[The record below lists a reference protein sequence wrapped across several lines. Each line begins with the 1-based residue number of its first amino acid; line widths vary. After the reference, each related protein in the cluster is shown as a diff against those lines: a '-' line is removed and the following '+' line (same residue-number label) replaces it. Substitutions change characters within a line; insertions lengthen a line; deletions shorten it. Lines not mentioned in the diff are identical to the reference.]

1 MGRKQGRRSISE
13 GAKKQWE
20 TTNGKEWSWEI
31 WMGADL
37 LFRRL
42 SSLLKRKPLPRRPP
56 GLSRS
61 TSTGVSSLITS
72 STFPTRSSSTW
83 VTSVGWS
90 EEWR

>member
-1 MGRKQGRRSISE
+1 M
-13 GAKKQWE
+13 AKKRVWE
-20 TTNGKEWSWEI
+20 F

-61 TSTGVSSLITS
+61 TSTGVSSLTTS
-72 STFPTRSSSTW
+72 SIFPTRSLSTW
-83 VTSVGWS
+83 VTSIGWS
-90 EEWR
+90 AEWR